1 MANKN
6 TRLVYTDE
14 INLNIYRS
22 LPAEDFKEFMMAY
35 LTYQKGDNIDSM
47 FTSLLS
53 KTLFMTYISKIEY
66 NEDKWEKRA
75 KANQENGKKGG
86 RPKKND
92 IEPNTEF
99 ETPIEK
105 PSTINPLN
113 DVEDDND
120 FRYGEIDTT
129 NPMVSFLKEDN
140 DEPQVNI
147 DVELKNTIYNLL
159 KNTGNM
165 KDIKQEYID
174 DMVSMIKDVT
184 KDGVIDWSLV
194 NMWVTKLSF
203 KYNKGKTEID
213 RFFKL
218 IMDNQVA

>member
-1 MANKN
+1 MENRYTKLYQKERELLRKTN
-6 TRLVYTDE
+6 SVNCYEVYMHLKDK
-14 INLNIYRS
+14 YS
-22 LPAEDFKEFMMAY
+22 YFKEDCYDLMKCISEY
-35 LTYQKGDNIDSM
+35 LDIPQRSVKDAIKRLKDVGLIDTVKRGKVNVYSFPMIDDN
-47 FTSLLS
+47 
-53 KTLFMTYISKIEY
+53 
-66 NEDKWEKRA
+66 
-75 KANQENGKKGG
+75 
-86 RPKKND
+86 KKNKPEPM
-92 IEPNTEF
+92 IE
-99 ETPIEK
+99 ETPI
-105 PSTINPLN
+105 TNPLN

-129 NPMVSFLKEDN
+129 NPMVAFLREDE
-140 DEPQVNI
+140 DEPQAIENSELNDIVYKLI
-147 DVELKNTIYNLL
+147 KSTGSMEDV
-159 KNTGNM
+159 
-165 KDIKQEYID
+165 KQEYVN